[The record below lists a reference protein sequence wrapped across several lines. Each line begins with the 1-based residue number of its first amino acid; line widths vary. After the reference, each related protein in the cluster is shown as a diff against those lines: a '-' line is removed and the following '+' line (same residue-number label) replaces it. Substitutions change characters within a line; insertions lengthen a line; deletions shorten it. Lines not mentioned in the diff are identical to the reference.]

1 MAWLKARVAD
11 VMVETPT
18 ARTLVLEVPG
28 WPGHRAGQHLD
39 VRLTAED
46 GYTARR
52 SYSIASA
59 PERERVDLTVDRL
72 DDGEVSPYL
81 TDDLRADDLLEV
93 RGPIGGYFVWPIAA
107 ADTTPDGPP
116 TQLFAGG
123 SGIVPLMAIIR
134 ERARHDGPPPMHLV
148 YSVRTPE
155 QVIYADELAERAEQ
169 ESLRLD
175 IVYTR
180 HAPDGWTGATGR
192 LTADVIERL
201 TPTPGERPAFY
212 VCGPTGFVEA
222 VASALVELGHAPELI
237 RTERFGPT
245 GG

>member
-1 MAWLKARVAD
+1 MAWLKARVAG

-93 RGPIGGYFVWPIAA
+93 RGPIGGYFVWPVAA
-107 ADTTPDGPP
+107 SADTAPDGPP
-116 TQLFAGG
+116 TQLFARGTT
-123 SGIVPLMAIIR
+123 
-134 ERARHDGPPPMHLV
+134 ARHRCIWCTRCG
-148 YSVRTPE
+148 VR
-155 QVIYADELAERAEQ
+155 
-169 ESLRLD
+169 S
-175 IVYTR
+175 
-180 HAPDGWTGATGR
+180 
-192 LTADVIERL
+192 
-201 TPTPGERPAFY
+201 
-212 VCGPTGFVEA
+212 
-222 VASALVELGHAPELI
+222 S
-237 RTERFGPT
+237 
-245 GG
+245 